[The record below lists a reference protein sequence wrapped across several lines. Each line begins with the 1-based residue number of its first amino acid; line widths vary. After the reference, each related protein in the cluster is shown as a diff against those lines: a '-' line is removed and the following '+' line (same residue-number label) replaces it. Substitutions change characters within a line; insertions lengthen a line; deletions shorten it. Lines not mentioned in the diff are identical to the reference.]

1 LEKNTLQATL
11 GFRTHSGW
19 AAIVVIADKPECP
32 TVLNRHRIELADPKI
47 LGSKQPY
54 HFAENMSLS
63 DAENFI
69 ERCRESTFE
78 LAETAFA
85 TALRDLKDR
94 DAVATGCGLVIGSG
108 RKVTDLG
115 TILASHALIHTAEGD
130 FYRDAITYAA
140 ERYGLLITAVPEK
153 EAHQRAA
160 AVLGMSADQF
170 LATISALG
178 KLIGSPWTQDEKLA
192 TAVALVSARQSRRDV
207 KFARR
212 AAS

>member
-1 LEKNTLQATL
+1 M
-11 GFRTHSGW
+11 
-19 AAIVVIADKPECP
+19 VVITDKPECP
-32 TVLNRHRIELADPKI
+32 SVLDRRRIELADPKI
-47 LGSKQPY
+47 PGSKQPY
-54 HFAENMSLS
+54 HFAENMPLAN
-63 DAENFI
+63 AEKFI

-94 DAVATGCGLVIGSG
+94 GVVATGCGLVTGSG
-108 RKVTDLG
+108 RKFTDLG

-130 FYRDAITYAA
+130 FYRDAITHAA
-140 ERYGLLITAVPEK
+140 ERHGLFIAAVPEK
-153 EAHQRAA
+153 EAHQLAA

-170 LATISALG
+170 LATIGALG
-178 KLIGSPWTQDEKLA
+178 KLVGSPWTQDEKLA
-192 TAVALVSARQSRRDV
+192 TAVALVSARQKGRDV